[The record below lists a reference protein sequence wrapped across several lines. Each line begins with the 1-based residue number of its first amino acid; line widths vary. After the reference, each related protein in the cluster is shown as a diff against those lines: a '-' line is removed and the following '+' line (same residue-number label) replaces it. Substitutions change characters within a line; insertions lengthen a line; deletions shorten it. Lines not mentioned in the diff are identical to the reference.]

1 MGISLFVSF
10 SFLFVNCS
18 LDVLFRR
25 LQIHRLEAIWGLVCF
40 DFCYLDKKCMGKR
53 MMRTPELLEWK
64 LKKTPPRSTLILPSL
79 CSLGVGGDTGTMV
92 MMRRDVRC
100 SPPRICPTTS
110 RLVAARGLAPSAL
123 KAANQAAGAVLLLLC
138 RRYCISVSR
147 CLAVLYSEERTRCLH
162 GSLHV

>member
-1 MGISLFVSF
+1 MGISLFVF
-10 SFLFVNCS
+10 LLFVNCS
-18 LDVLFRR
+18 LDVLCR

-40 DFCYLDKKCMGKR
+40 DFCYLDKKCMGNR

-100 SPPRICPTTS
+100 SPPRICPTS
-110 RLVAARGLAPSAL
+110 GSSRGLAPM
-123 KAANQAAGAVLLLLC
+123 AANQAACAVLLLLC